1 MSVLGVPI
9 FLKRNR
15 AAQNKTMKLPT
26 ISIASHHITRL
37 IIGGNPYSGISHRSA
52 AASKAMIDYYTGHQ
66 IMADL
71 RQAEESGINTVLA
84 RADRHIMRV
93 LNEYWNTGG
102 TIQWIAQ
109 TPKDTEYADLN
120 EYLQII
126 ARYKP
131 IAIYHHGGTTDKLYA
146 EGRLG
151 SLRESL
157 KHIRDLGCAVGL
169 GTHDPQVL
177 KHCYTEGYDVDFYV
191 CALYNHT
198 KHRELYLPDDRY
210 TAFTAI
216 KAIPTPII
224 AIKVLAAGR
233 NEPREAFQLALEN
246 IKPTDAMAVGMYTQY
261 QPNQIQQNA
270 RTVAKLLSELKLED
284 SRNITQKAQ
293 QHEKDYGT
301 RSDGY
306 RGSRRGIRC
315 DGAR

>member
-1 MSVLGVPI
+1 
-9 FLKRNR
+9 
-15 AAQNKTMKLPT
+15 MKLPT
-26 ISIASHHITRL
+26 ISIASHRVTRL

-52 AASKAMIDYYTGHQ
+52 AASKAMEDYYSTLQ

-71 RQAEESGINTVLA
+71 RQAEENGINTVLA
-84 RADRHIMRV
+84 RADRHIMRT
-93 LNEYWNTGG
+93 LNDYWNAGG

-109 TPKDTEYADLN
+109 TPKDTEYANLDK
-120 EYLQII
+120 YLQII

-146 EGRLG
+146 EGQLD
-151 SLRESL
+151 SLHESL

-198 KHRELYLPDDRY
+198 RHRELYLPDDRDV
-210 TAFTAI
+210 AFAAI
-216 KAIPTPII
+216 QAIPLPII

-246 IKPTDAMAVGMYTQY
+246 IKLTDAMAVGMYTQF
-261 QPNQIQQNA
+261 QTDQIHQNA
-270 RTVAKLLSELKLED
+270 QTVAQLIRKSENE
-284 SRNITQKAQ
+284 SNRR
-293 QHEKDYGT
+293 T
-301 RSDGY
+301 RSHGY
-306 RGSRRGIRC
+306 TRSRRSLRC
-315 DGAR
+315 DGAWRS